1 MKPGKSLIIN
11 LSILT
16 ILALIGAACQSAT
29 PAATQSPAEAYP
41 EPYPVETVEPYVP
54 PEEAAPLAPAQVN
67 ELYPGIQDGAE
78 VTWTQAVAMLENGEV
93 VQVMQTHDLKVYLTF
108 WDGRTLV
115 TIEPEIDEINRA
127 IQDCGDPCKDILIA
141 TE

>member
-1 MKPGKSLIIN
+1 MKAGKRLIIN
-11 LSILT
+11 LAILS
-16 ILALIGAACQSAT
+16 ILALAVAGCQSAT
-29 PAATQSPAEAYP
+29 PAATEAPAEAYP
-41 EPYPVETVEPYVP
+41 EPYPVEAIQPYVP
-54 PEEAAPLAPAQVN
+54 PEEAAPLAPAKVN

-78 VTWTQAVAMLENGEV
+78 VTWAQAVAMIENGEV

-115 TIEPEIDEINRA
+115 TIEPEIDEITRA
-127 IQDCGDPCKDILIA
+127 IEVCGDACKDIKIA

>member
-1 MKPGKSLIIN
+1 MKSGKSLIIN
-11 LSILT
+11 LAILA
-16 ILALIGAACQSAT
+16 ILALVIAGCQSAT
-29 PAATQSPAEAYP
+29 PAATEAPAEAYP
-41 EPYPVETVEPYVP
+41 EPYPVETIEPYIP
-54 PEEAAPLAPAQVN
+54 PGEAAPLAPAKVN

-78 VTWTQAVAMLENGEV
+78 VTWAQAVAMIENGEV

-115 TIEPEIDEINRA
+115 TVEPEIDEIIRVIEA
-127 IQDCGDPCKDILIA
+127 CGETCKEIKIA